1 MRHNDP
7 GQYRMTQKHS
17 LHIRLAKW
25 RLSDL
30 RERLTNCSRGFRSV
44 RLLVHRHRLPH
55 FLRRFSP
62 LQSESPE
69 QTALIF
75 AVFPR
80 PSKSFNIYQRC
91 CLANWAIA
99 DVGQDAFDVERM
111 STTTEN
117 VPSGLTFLQAS
128 KSHFL

>member
-1 MRHNDP
+1 
-7 GQYRMTQKHS
+7 MT
-17 LHIRLAKW
+17 HINTHYISGWQNGECQTFAKG
-25 RLSDL
+25 LQTVH
-30 RERLTNCSRGFRSV
+30 EGFV
-44 RLLVHRHRLPH
+44 LFVVWFVVNRHRLPH

-80 PSKSFNIYQRC
+80 PSKGFNIYQRC
-91 CLANWAIA
+91 CLTNLAIA